1 MTGIG
6 RAPSGSQSK
15 RRWGR
20 PCRTDAP
27 KFPEDLYLLVVSTRM
42 SKGSLSIVGMMIGA
56 GLRFASIWWGLQLPV
71 FQLGEDGVAKEKEE

>member
-1 MTGIG
+1 
-6 RAPSGSQSK
+6 
-15 RRWGR
+15 
-20 PCRTDAP
+20 
-27 KFPEDLYLLVVSTRM
+27 M